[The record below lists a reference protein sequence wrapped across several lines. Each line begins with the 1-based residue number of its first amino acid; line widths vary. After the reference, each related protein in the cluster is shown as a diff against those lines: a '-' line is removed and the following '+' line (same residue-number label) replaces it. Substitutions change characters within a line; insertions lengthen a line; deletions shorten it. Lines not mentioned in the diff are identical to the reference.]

1 MRSKWTKLIL
11 VCALMTLMMTIGAI
25 SAFADNYDAGHFHPT
40 GGTSTYYAYTSSEC
54 NRTIN
59 VTFKDTGGSTVRK
72 VVIHTKHGVD
82 ATLGMYLCGY
92 DIVGFS
98 SNQSVLET
106 CKMGP
111 TSGCGTCTG
120 SYLYIYYYFRT
131 ALSKSEL
138 NVTVTVR
145 KWDPVSFEVRHYVE
159 QDPTLNNFHRDN
171 YQLHSTT
178 NQQSLNYYASFSVS
192 KKTITGY
199 TLRSDYNSTVS
210 GNLCFHQLAGATKN
224 TPSSPRCYSYDLIQG
239 TASIGSSGVSS
250 YSESSDGTLRSC
262 SNRKYWVEF
271 FYDRNEYT
279 ISYNANGG
287 SGAPSSQK
295 KYYGVSTTLS
305 TTKPTRNGYTFKGWG
320 TASTSTSPSYQPGGT
335 YTGNASRT
343 LYAVWESNAPKTY
356 TVSYNA
362 NGGSG
367 APATQTKTHG
377 VTLTLSSTKPTRTGY
392 TFKGW
397 STSSTATAASYSAG
411 GSYTGNASIT
421 LYAVWA
427 KTTYT
432 VQYNANGG
440 SGAPSAQTKTYG
452 VTLTLSTVKPTRSG
466 YTFAGWNVV
475 QNATVAMY
483 MAGGNYTSNSSTTLY
498 AIWQRNYTVSY
509 NANGGSGA
517 PASQTKI
524 QDNALTLSSVKPTRS
539 GYTFV
544 GWATN
549 STATNAT
556 YAAGGTYTANASVT
570 LYAVWQQN
578 PPMLYTIYFDDNGG
592 TGGPVSQLKT
602 HGVALTLST
611 TKPTRQNYTFLGWSV
626 LSTATS
632 AMYTAG
638 GTYTANSTAMLYAVW
653 EYTPPATYTITYDAN
668 GGSGAPASQTKTEG
682 IALTLSATIPTRTH
696 HTFLGWATDSSATSA
711 DYSSGGS
718 YTANASATLYAVWA
732 YTPPATYTVSYH
744 ANGGTGAPSAQTK
757 TEGETL
763 TLSTVRPTRTGYT
776 FYGWAT
782 DSTASAVVYAAGDS
796 YTADAS
802 VTLYAVWQ
810 VNQYSVTYN
819 ANGGYGAPS
828 AQTKTYGVA
837 LTLSSTI
844 PTRSGYNFLGWGIAG
859 NDTEPSYAAGGT
871 YTANSGI
878 NLYAVWQRIP
888 ETYTIAYNANGGS
901 GAPASQTKIEGV
913 TLTLTTD
920 QPTRSGYTFLGWS
933 TSNSASSPT
942 YYAGGSYT
950 ANAAA
955 TLYAVWEYIPPE
967 TYTISF
973 DGNGGSDAPASV
985 IKTEGVTLYLPTTV
999 PTRFNY
1005 AFRGWSTSR
1014 TATTATYSPGGSFT
1028 KNAAT
1033 TLYAVWEYDPVKYS
1047 VSYSA
1052 NGGSGAP
1059 ATQTKTYGVDLT
1071 LSAIQPTRS
1080 GYDFMGWA
1088 TSSSSTSISY
1098 APGDN
1103 YADNANVTLYA
1114 VWQLTNYDFSISDLT
1129 FSKDD
1134 PYKYDQITVKVRV
1147 DNWDTRHAYEDIPV
1161 QLYYDGRLVFTQDV
1175 DLAVYGVANIT
1186 FTLNVG
1192 GSLGDIAIEARVNW
1206 ADHRN
1211 ETRTGNNSVSSSIL
1225 VRDFDCEVTVDP
1237 ITVTGNYCEGMDI
1250 ITSFYVLNN
1259 SDYDITPD
1267 MHNTARFVAYY
1278 YNESNKAVITTQ
1290 DWADVVVPA
1299 GGTNLVYFKWKVPA
1313 GLNGKTVYLE
1323 CTVNADQHMNEEN
1336 YENNTL
1342 FTTATV
1348 SLIDQSQTPD
1358 TRFESEAPSSYQNV
1372 STPSD
1377 STDQATWTMWEY
1389 EDGSF
1394 VLKKYGIQI
1403 SSDSPVVA
1411 PSSDCVSAVYENDKW
1426 TMRSGYGITM
1436 SYAPSISTVSGYDH
1450 PDSNAYTSV
1459 QYAVATFPEFRY
1471 FDTNGN
1477 CRTLQYAND
1486 SYQFVENT
1494 DADGNARVHFIPVYV
1509 RDGNY
1514 TVSVTATHVWTPAG
1528 MIEAT
1533 RSANVI
1539 IIDGTI
1545 YDDWYQG

>member
-159 QDPTLNNFHRDN
+159 KNPTLNNFHRDN

-320 TASTSTSPSYQPGGT
+320 TGSTSTSPSYQPGGT

-362 NGGSG
+362 NGGYN
-367 APATQTKTHG
+367 APGKQTKTHG
-377 VTLTLSSTKPTRTGY
+377 AALMLSS
-392 TFKGW
+392 
-397 STSSTATAASYSAG
+397 
-411 GSYTGNASIT
+411 SI
-421 LYAVWA
+421 
-427 KTTYT
+427 
-432 VQYNANGG
+432 
-440 SGAPSAQTKTYG
+440 
-452 VTLTLSTVKPTRSG
+452 PTRSG
-466 YTFAGWNVV
+466 YTFLGW
-475 QNATVAMY
+475 
-483 MAGGNYTSNSSTTLY
+483 GTSSSSTS
-498 AIWQRNYTVSY
+498 VSY
-509 NANGGSGA
+509 ASGG
-517 PASQTKI
+517 
-524 QDNALTLSSVKPTRS
+524 R
-539 GYTFV
+539 YT
-544 GWATN
+544 
-549 STATNAT
+549 TNADI
-556 YAAGGTYTANASVT
+556 T
-570 LYAVWQQN
+570 LYAVWQKN
-578 PPMLYTIYFDDNGG
+578 PE
-592 TGGPVSQLKT
+592 
-602 HGVALTLST
+602 
-611 TKPTRQNYTFLGWSV
+611 
-626 LSTATS
+626 
-632 AMYTAG
+632 
-638 GTYTANSTAMLYAVW
+638 TYTV
-653 EYTPPATYTITYDAN
+653 TYDAN
-668 GGSGAPASQTKTEG
+668 GGSGAPSTQIKTE
-682 IALTLSATIPTRTH
+682 
-696 HTFLGWATDSSATSA
+696 
-711 DYSSGGS
+711 
-718 YTANASATLYAVWA
+718 
-732 YTPPATYTVSYH
+732 
-744 ANGGTGAPSAQTK
+744 
-757 TEGETL
+757 
-763 TLSTVRPTRTGYT
+763 
-776 FYGWAT
+776 
-782 DSTASAVVYAAGDS
+782 
-796 YTADAS
+796 
-802 VTLYAVWQ
+802 
-810 VNQYSVTYN
+810 
-819 ANGGYGAPS
+819 
-828 AQTKTYGVA
+828 GVA

-844 PTRSGYNFLGWGIAG
+844 PIRSGYTFLGWNMSQSAIL
-859 NDTEPSYAAGGT
+859 PIYYAGGV
-871 YTANSGI
+871 YTFDASVT
-878 NLYAVWQRIP
+878 LYAVWEYVP
-888 ETYTIAYNANGGS
+888 PVTYTISFDENGGS
-901 GAPASQTKIEGV
+901 GAPAS
-913 TLTLTTD
+913 
-920 QPTRSGYTFLGWS
+920 
-933 TSNSASSPT
+933 
-942 YYAGGSYT
+942 
-950 ANAAA
+950 
-955 TLYAVWEYIPPE
+955 
-967 TYTISF
+967 
-973 DGNGGSDAPASV
+973 V
-985 IKTEGVTLYLPTTV
+985 IKTDGVTLYLPTTV

-1005 AFRGWSTSR
+1005 AFRGWSTDS
-1014 TATTATYSPGGSFT
+1014 TATTATYSSGSSFT
-1028 KNAAT
+1028 KNEDT

-1059 ATQTKTYGVDLT
+1059 ATQNKTHGVELT
-1071 LSAIQPTRS
+1071 LSTVQPIRS

-1088 TSSSSTSISY
+1088 TSSSSTSVSY
-1098 APGDN
+1098 APGDS
-1103 YADNANVTLYA
+1103 YSDDADITLYA
-1114 VWQLTNYDFSISDLT
+1114 VWQLTNYDFSISNLT
-1129 FSKDD
+1129 FSRSD

-1147 DNWDTRHAYEDIPV
+1147 DNWDKIHAYAEIPV
-1161 QLYYDGRLVFTQDV
+1161 QLYYDDELMCTQYV
-1175 DLAVYGVANIT
+1175 DLAVYDVANIM

-1192 GSLGDIAIEARVNW
+1192 GAVGDKTIEARINW
-1206 ADHRN
+1206 AAHDS
-1211 ETRTGNNSVSSSIL
+1211 ETRTENNAVSSAIL
-1225 VRDFDCEVTVDP
+1225 VRDFDYDVSVDP
-1237 ITVTGNYCEGMDI
+1237 VTVTGNYCEGMDVV
-1250 ITSFYVLNN
+1250 TSFYVLNN

-1278 YNESNKAVITTQ
+1278 YNGSNKVVITTQ

-1299 GGTNLVYFKWKVPA
+1299 GGTNLVYFKWQVPA

-1323 CTVNADQHMNEEN
+1323 CTVNADCHMNEEN
-1336 YENNTL
+1336 YDNNTM

-1348 SLIDQSQTPD
+1348 SSINRSQTPD
-1358 TRFESEAPSSYQNV
+1358 TRFESVAPNSYGSAAVPSV
-1372 STPSD
+1372 STNH
-1377 STDQATWTMWEY
+1377 ATWTMWEY
-1389 EDGSF
+1389 VEGGF
-1394 VLKKYGIQI
+1394 VLKKYGVQI
-1403 SSDSPVVA
+1403 SEVSPVVT
-1411 PSSDCVSAVYENDKW
+1411 PGGDYRSAVYAGGKW
-1426 TMRSGYGITM
+1426 IMRSGYGIEINYTP
-1436 SYAPSISTVSGYDH
+1436 AITVVSGYSM
-1450 PDSNAYTSV
+1450 PQESAYTSV
-1459 QYAVATFPEFRY
+1459 QNVIATFPEYRY
-1471 FDTNGN
+1471 METNGK
-1477 CRTLQYAND
+1477 CRTLVYAD
-1486 SYQFVENT
+1486 GSFRFVENGN
-1494 DADGNARVHFIPVYV
+1494 ADSNARVHFIPVYV
-1509 RDGNY
+1509 KDGLY

-1528 MIEAT
+1528 MIEAV
-1533 RSANVI
+1533 RNANGI
-1539 IIDGTI
+1539 IIDGTV